1 MAQDAPFSAHIT
13 SSSTIST
20 WAELIAMINY
30 NNIIVRLKSRKFYK
44 YIFWFLFELA
54 VANSYVLTRYIPST
68 GHHHCHFVDYRLELA
83 KQLIGDYNSRKRR
96 GRPSTT
102 ISPQPLVSVHH
113 FPMKAPTRSK
123 CQRFSKRKVLKWTQ
137 WRCQACEKYFC
148 HTGLP
153 ESDCFL
159 LSHS

>member
-20 WAELIAMINY
+20 WAELIVMINY
-30 NNIIVRLKSRKFYK
+30 DNIIVSDSSLGSSTSTSFGS
-44 YIFWFLFELA
+44 FLNLLLRTP
-54 VANSYVLTRYIPST
+54 VLTRYVPST
-68 GHHHCHFVDYRLELA
+68 GHHCCHFVDYRLELA

-123 CQRFSKRKVLKWTQ
+123 CQRCSKRKVLKWTQ
-137 WRCQACEKYFC
+137 
-148 HTGLP
+148 
-153 ESDCFL
+153 
-159 LSHS
+159 